1 MEHQEYKIIWH
12 SKRYGEEVID
22 SCDSLAEA
30 EQLLEEYKDMLKGKI
45 EIRKGDTQ

>member
-22 SCDSLAEA
+22 SCDSLTEA
-30 EQLLEEYKDMLKGKI
+30 QQLLLEYKDMLKGKL
-45 EIRKGDTQ
+45 EIRKEEAK